1 MSPHRSGPLAYW
13 HSGGGVES
21 RSGPLSRSRALELL
35 RFYIREAIAA
45 LDQGNVAAAIFC
57 TQAALEIASAIAA
70 AGAWRT
76 ASVAPPVRVSH
87 ENAAIWLRKR

>member
-1 MSPHRSGPLAYW
+1 MSPHRSGLAYW

-21 RSGPLSRSRALELL
+21 RSGPLSRSRALELC
-35 RFYIREAIAA
+35 RFYVREAMASFE
-45 LDQGNVAAAIFC
+45 QENVAAAIFC
-57 TQAALEIASAIAA
+57 VQGALEIASAIAA
-70 AGAWRT
+70 ADAWKT